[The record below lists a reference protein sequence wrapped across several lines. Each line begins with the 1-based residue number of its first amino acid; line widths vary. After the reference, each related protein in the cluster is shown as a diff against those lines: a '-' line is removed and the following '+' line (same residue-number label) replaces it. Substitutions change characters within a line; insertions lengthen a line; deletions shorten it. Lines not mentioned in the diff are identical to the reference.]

1 MSDPVIPPP
10 PVGFE
15 NYSVIPQPPAGYENY
30 SPVQSQA
37 ITNAIPKGSSADPDP
52 VTRFLNSFG
61 PAVTSPISAAQE
73 MLTPHSNAEKQAQI
87 QHAMDVYSQL
97 QSKDPKIQQSARDQI
112 ISALPFGSTYLK
124 ARNGDIAGAV
134 GDIGG
139 IGALGA
145 AMGGTGAA
153 LDSDLAQSLGS
164 GIKAGAKDVA
174 VGTAKTAAGG
184 GVALGAHS
192 LGGGPFMEYILAKPL
207 IKSGLKQMGQGI
219 KKGVDTGKTTYSLLK
234 DPGDITFP
242 GPSAAEA
249 DAFKRPD
256 EGDFQLRSSGTG
268 PQLTKQSD
276 LGLKPNDVEYSGEP
290 FNLTSKDA
298 KNLKFARQ
306 QQLDLQPPS
315 LTNAIEKILTPTRE
329 SVTLPWEATRD
340 AGVAKTLKTGDKR
353 ILPNGSTETLQNVP
367 IDKINYDTTTDP
379 ETGKVV
385 HNKVDPIK
393 VKGILENGYSV
404 QPRLNAPNANG
415 DM

>member
-164 GIKAGAKDVA
+164 GIKAGAGDVAAGTAKAATGAGVA
-174 VGTAKTAAGG
+174 VGAH
-184 GVALGAHS
+184 ALG
-192 LGGGPFMEYILAKPL
+192 LGPFGEYMLAKPL
-207 IKSGLKQMGQGI
+207 IVKGLKQVGQGV
-219 KKGVDTGKTTYSLLK
+219 KAGVEEGKTRYSLLK
-234 DPGDITFP
+234 DPGDITFKN
-242 GPSAAEA
+242 PSAAEQQA
-249 DAFKRPD
+249 YESPVNTTNITTPKSITYKDSQNPTIAKELQLGTKRTMPD
-256 EGDFQLRSSGTG
+256 GSTQILRS
-268 PQLTKQSD
+268 
-276 LGLKPNDVEYSGEP
+276 
-290 FNLTSKDA
+290 
-298 KNLKFARQ
+298 
-306 QQLDLQPPS
+306 
-315 LTNAIEKILTPTRE
+315 
-329 SVTLPWEATRD
+329 
-340 AGVAKTLKTGDKR
+340 
-353 ILPNGSTETLQNVP
+353 VP
-367 IDKINYDTTTDP
+367 IDDISGDTVYNPLTKKW
-379 ETGKVV
+379 EG
-385 HNKVDPIK
+385 NEIQGRLVD
-393 VKGILENGYSV
+393 EYQQNGYNVHPELRDSGLEWGH
-404 QPRLNAPNANG
+404 QIHHQRRSSPNLV
-415 DM
+415 